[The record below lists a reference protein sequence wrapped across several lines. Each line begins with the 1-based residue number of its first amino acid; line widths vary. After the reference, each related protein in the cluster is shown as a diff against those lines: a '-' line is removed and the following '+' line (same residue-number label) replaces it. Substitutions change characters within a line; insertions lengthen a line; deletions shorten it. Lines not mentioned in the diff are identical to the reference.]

1 MDSEKIFIE
10 VQDIFRDIFDVN
22 NLAINHQTN
31 SGNIENWDSLN
42 HINLISAI
50 EKEFKVKFTLTE
62 LLDLTD
68 VGLLLKLLTK
78 KINLQN

>member
-1 MDSEKIFIE
+1 MDSENIFNE
-10 VQDIFRDIFDVN
+10 VQEIFRDIFDDN
-22 NLAINHQTN
+22 NLDINYQTN

-50 EKEFKVKFTLTE
+50 EKQFKVKFTLTE
-62 LLDLTD
+62 LFNLTD

-78 KINLQN
+78 KINLKN

>member
-1 MDSEKIFIE
+1 MDSENIFNE
-10 VQDIFRDIFDVN
+10 VQEIFRDIFDDN
-22 NLAINHQTN
+22 NLEINYQTN

-50 EKEFKVKFTLTE
+50 EKQFKVKFTLTE
-62 LLDLTD
+62 LFNLTD

-78 KINLQN
+78 KINFKN

>member
-1 MDSEKIFIE
+1 MDSENIFNE
-10 VQDIFRDIFDVN
+10 VQEIFRDIFDDN
-22 NLAINHQTN
+22 NLDINYQTN

-50 EKEFKVKFTLTE
+50 EKQFKVKFTLTE
-62 LLDLTD
+62 LFNLTD

-78 KINLQN
+78 KINFKN

>member
-1 MDSEKIFIE
+1 MDSEKIFIK

-62 LLDLTD
+62 LMDLTD

-78 KINLQN
+78 KINLKN